1 MNFTTE
7 YVGNAHNDSPH
18 MWRGHLELD
27 GDKVSASNF
36 CLPNLGPRLYRLA
49 SALHE
54 GNGLVVVRGLD
65 PLDYSEED
73 NLIIFL
79 GLGSYFGQQRGKQTD
94 DGGVLSHLHSPR
106 AMKDPHSLRPIKYSQ
121 RFVEF
126 HNDIGCDILAMQ
138 TRSLPA
144 SGGDQLYASIATVFD
159 YISTVRPDLAA
170 ELLAP
175 RWTFDIERRWSS
187 IEYRAVIFQHEGR
200 VLSSLIPD
208 ALLGPPGAPQPTNLP
223 PINAKQREALE
234 FLQEVATRFQVT
246 VRTEPGDLTFV
257 NNRAVIH
264 GREAFED
271 DPDDSRYIVRLW
283 LKNERLAWDLPEP
296 LQLANYMVFHDQSLP
311 EKWNISRLDNVK
323 FQVYEKLAP

>member
-1 MNFTTE
+1 M
-7 YVGNAHNDSPH
+7 P
-18 MWRGHLELD
+18 
-27 GDKVSASNF
+27 SNSQQF
-36 CLPNLGPRLYRLA
+36 
-49 SALHE
+49 
-54 GNGLVVVRGLD
+54 
-65 PLDYSEED
+65 YS
-73 NLIIFL
+73 
-79 GLGSYFGQQRGKQTD
+79 
-94 DGGVLSHLHSPR
+94 
-106 AMKDPHSLRPIKYSQ
+106 
-121 RFVEF
+121 
-126 HNDIGCDILAMQ
+126 
-138 TRSLPA
+138 
-144 SGGDQLYASIATVFD
+144 
-159 YISTVRPDLAA
+159 
-170 ELLAP
+170 
-175 RWTFDIERRWSS
+175 ERRWSS

-223 PINAKQREALE
+223 PINSKQREALE